1 MKAKSSV
8 EPKKYE
14 IKGDVI
20 FLRENINSFTT
31 ENDGRVDEGFEY
43 DEYKLTLLN
52 RPNLK
57 QYVENNF
64 NKLLRFAKER
74 EETNEL
80 NELRRNREI
89 AFKTIDKYQLVLYYN
104 ELTEVQK
111 QELEQYRMKWLN
123 VTETKIIPTKPNWM
137 ICNN

>member
-43 DEYKLTLLN
+43 NEYKLTLIS
-52 RPNLK
+52 RPNLT
-57 QYVENNF
+57 QYIESNF
-64 NKLLRFAKER
+64 DVLLQFAKDKEKA
-74 EETNEL
+74 NEL
-80 NELRRNREI
+80 NKLREKRDTV
-89 AFKTIDKYQLVLYYN
+89 FKTIDKYQLVLYYN

-111 QELEQYRMKWLN
+111 QELEQYRAEWLN
-123 VTETKIIPTKPNWM
+123 ITETEIVPIKPSWI
-137 ICNN
+137 ICNK